1 MQLHV
6 IDALVYPQKDA
17 LDYPHKNHNCLIF
30 KGTNKIITVR
40 NVDMQFISNHRN
52 KLQ

>member
-1 MQLHV
+1 MN
-6 IDALVYPQKDA
+6 ALVYLDKDA
-17 LDYPHKNHNCLIF
+17 LDYPYKNHNCLIF

-52 KLQ
+52 NLQ